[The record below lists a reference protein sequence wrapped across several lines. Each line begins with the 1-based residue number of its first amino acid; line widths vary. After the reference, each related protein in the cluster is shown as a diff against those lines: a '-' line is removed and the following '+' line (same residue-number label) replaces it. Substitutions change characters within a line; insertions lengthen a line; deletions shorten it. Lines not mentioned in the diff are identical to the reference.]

1 MASDKVIGMMVEKG
15 SPFTMEQLQNMT
27 DGECWQWVYANHP
40 PKRVG
45 RIIPEVCFTGFRPDE
60 KARMESIAKENGY
73 NVVKSVTVK
82 LKYLVTG
89 EAAGPSKL
97 TKAKE
102 QGVQIIT
109 AEGFVELISG

>member
-1 MASDKVIGMMVEKG
+1 
-15 SPFTMEQLQNMT
+15 
-27 DGECWQWVYANHP
+27 
-40 PKRVG
+40 
-45 RIIPEVCFTGFRPDE
+45 
-60 KARMESIAKENGY
+60 MESIAKENGY